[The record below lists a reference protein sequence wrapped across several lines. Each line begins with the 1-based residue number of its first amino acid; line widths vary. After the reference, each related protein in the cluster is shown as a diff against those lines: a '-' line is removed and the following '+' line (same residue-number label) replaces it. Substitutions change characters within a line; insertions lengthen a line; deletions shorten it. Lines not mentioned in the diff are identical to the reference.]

1 MVLARMF
8 HTPLPMNRCAFLLLP
23 LLLLVLPADGAAMA
37 SAPTEDQWPL
47 RFTSGTDEV
56 QVYAPQPEHI
66 EGDHFT
72 VRFAVSI
79 KRAVDPDPVFGSVW
93 GDGLMAVDRTTRLA
107 TLVSLEVSDVHFP
120 DPVGREAV
128 RIGVMLSR
136 EIPRNTQPFSI
147 DWLIAAL
154 EEENNPDDAY
164 WNEPPEVIYMERP
177 AVLVYVDGDPQ
188 YLRLERPS
196 TYGDPL
202 YDDIATDVDRV
213 LNTPYLLLRY
223 RKSAHFLYGS
233 GQWFKAHELLGP
245 YANTNDVPASLR
257 SLAASV
263 DTVKSL
269 GTATA
274 RVPAIVVR
282 TTPAILL
289 DLDGPPQMKPIQGTG
304 LLYATN
310 TDKDLFLEIATQ
322 RYFLLTAGR
331 WSATSDLQKGPWRHV
346 PPDQL
351 PSDFARIP
359 EGSPKDGVLAHVAG
373 TAAAREA
380 ARDAYIPQTATVDRR
395 TATLS
400 VIYDGEPRF
409 ERIDGTDVYLAVNA
423 NTTVLRIQ
431 EHYHACHNAVWFDA
445 PTAEGPWVVSTEV
458 PARVEDIPPSSPAY
472 NTRYVEIYDH
482 DDVQVV
488 TGYTPGYLGTYIQHG
503 VVVMGTGF
511 YYPYWPGLW
520 YPRPFTWG
528 FNMYYDPW
536 MGWSFGAGWGW
547 NWFYPG
553 WLYGPW
559 YGPAYTWY
567 GWGPW
572 GWWGPWHYCPPWTP
586 NPRPAFYGHRP
597 SLADGTSPRTP
608 TASPMDLYRAERRP
622 GVNPTELAR
631 PARPSPIE
639 APPAQPT
646 ATKPDSRDHFTDPA
660 GNVYRRDGQQLQRYE
675 NGTWRPA
682 TTPAPPP
689 ARPPVIARPS
699 PTPRPPMAPQE
710 IQIRRDRGQQRVIDQ
725 RQYQQR
731 PPAPQPRPA
740 APQQRQVAPQ
750 QWQQAPPPSPPAR
763 PAPQRKR

>member
-1 MVLARMF
+1 M
-8 HTPLPMNRCAFLLLP
+8 
-23 LLLLVLPADGAAMA
+23 
-37 SAPTEDQWPL
+37 
-47 RFTSGTDEV
+47 
-56 QVYAPQPEHI
+56 
-66 EGDHFT
+66 
-72 VRFAVSI
+72 
-79 KRAVDPDPVFGSVW
+79 
-93 GDGLMAVDRTTRLA
+93 
-107 TLVSLEVSDVHFP
+107 
-120 DPVGREAV
+120 
-128 RIGVMLSR
+128 
-136 EIPRNTQPFSI
+136 
-147 DWLIAAL
+147 
-154 EEENNPDDAY
+154 
-164 WNEPPEVIYMERP
+164 
-177 AVLVYVDGDPQ
+177 
-188 YLRLERPS
+188 
-196 TYGDPL
+196 
-202 YDDIATDVDRV
+202 
-213 LNTPYLLLRY
+213 
-223 RKSAHFLYGS
+223 
-233 GQWFKAHELLGP
+233 
-245 YANTNDVPASLR
+245 
-257 SLAASV
+257 
-263 DTVKSL
+263 
-269 GTATA
+269 
-274 RVPAIVVR
+274 
-282 TTPAILL
+282 
-289 DLDGPPQMKPIQGTG
+289 
-304 LLYATN
+304 
-310 TDKDLFLEIATQ
+310 
-322 RYFLLTAGR
+322 
-331 WSATSDLQKGPWRHV
+331 
-346 PPDQL
+346 
-351 PSDFARIP
+351 
-359 EGSPKDGVLAHVAG
+359 
-373 TAAAREA
+373 
-380 ARDAYIPQTATVDRR
+380 
-395 TATLS
+395 
-400 VIYDGEPRF
+400 
-409 ERIDGTDVYLAVNA
+409 
-423 NTTVLRIQ
+423 
-431 EHYHACHNAVWFDA
+431 
-445 PTAEGPWVVSTEV
+445 
-458 PARVEDIPPSSPAY
+458 VEDIPPSSPAY

-559 YGPAYTWY
+559 YGPAHTWY

-631 PARPSPIE
+631 PARPAPTQV
-639 APPAQPT
+639 PPARPT

-731 PPAPQPRPA
+731 PPAPQPRPT
-740 APQQRQVAPQ
+740 APQQRQIAPQ
-750 QWQQAPPPSPPAR
+750 PRQQAPPPSPPAR

>member
-1 MVLARMF
+1 MQR
-8 HTPLPMNRCAFLLLP
+8 PLIIPAL
-23 LLLLVLPADGAAMA
+23 LLLLVLQGMVLAAQ
-37 SAPTEDQWPL
+37 SNSTDDQWPL

-56 QVYAPQPEHI
+56 QVYAPQPERI
-66 EGDHFT
+66 DGDHFS

-79 KRAVDPDPVFGSVW
+79 KRAADPDPVFGSVW
-93 GDGLMAVDRTTRLA
+93 GEGLMAVDRSTRLA

-136 EIPRNTQPFSI
+136 EIPRRTQPFAI

-154 EEENNPDDAY
+154 EDERQGGDVY
-164 WNEPPEVIYMERP
+164 WNEPPEVIYTERP
-177 AVLVYVDGDPQ
+177 SVLVYIDGDPQ

-196 TYGDPL
+196 DYGDPL
-202 YDDIATDVDRV
+202 YDGVSTDVDRV
-213 LNTPYLLLRY
+213 LNTPYLLLRH

-233 GQWFKAHELLGP
+233 GQWFKSHELMGP

-257 SLAASV
+257 ELAAAV
-263 DTVKSL
+263 DTIKPVSN
-269 GTATA
+269 ASA
-274 RVPAIVVR
+274 RIPAIVVR

-304 LLYATN
+304 LLYASN

-331 WSATSDLQKGPWRHV
+331 WSVTTDLRNGTWRYM

-351 PSDFARIP
+351 PQDFSSIP
-359 EGSPKDGVLAHVAG
+359 EGSPKDGVLAHVSG
-373 TAAAREA
+373 TSAAREA
-380 ARDAYIPQTATVDRR
+380 VRDAYIPQTATVDRQ
-395 TATLS
+395 TATLT
-400 VIYDGEPRF
+400 VIYDGAPRF

-445 PTAEGPWVVSTEV
+445 PDAEGPWVVSTEV
-458 PARVEDIPPSSPAY
+458 PAMVENIPPSSPAY
-472 NTRYVEIYDH
+472 NTRYVEIYEH
-482 DDVQVV
+482 DDDRVI
-488 TGYTPGYLGTYIQHG
+488 TGYTPGYLGTYVQND
-503 VVVMGTGF
+503 VVVLGTGY
-511 YYPYWPGLW
+511 YYPYPPGLW

-559 YGPAYTWY
+559 YGPAYGWY

-572 GWWGPWHYCPPWTP
+572 GWWGPWHYCPPWTGS
-586 NPRPAFYGHRP
+586 PRPAYYGHRP
-597 SLADGTSPRTP
+597 SLADGTPRPHSTVP
-608 TASPMDLYRAERRP
+608 TDLYRAERRP
-622 GVNPTELAR
+622 GVKPTELVRPERPSTNDSA
-631 PARPSPIE
+631 PARP
-639 APPAQPT
+639 T
-646 ATKPDSRDHFTDPA
+646 TTKPDSRDHFTDPS
-660 GNVYRRDGQQLQRYE
+660 GNVYRRNDGRIERYE
-675 NGTWRPA
+675 NGSWRPA

-689 ARPPVIARPS
+689 ARPPVITRPA
-699 PTPRPPMAPQE
+699 PTPRPPMPPQE
-710 IQIRRDRGQQRVIDQ
+710 IQIRRDRGQQRVIDH

-731 PPAPQPRPA
+731 PAAPQPRQPA
-740 APQQRQVAPQ
+740 PSAP
-750 QWQQAPPPSPPAR
+750 SR
-763 PAPQRKR
+763 PAPQHKR